1 MFERGYTMRSFVSFF
16 AVFRP
21 RTMREFAMER
31 SEMAAVAV
39 NAVNGIFVITALS
52 MRMLGFFTA
61 LLVALLGILFGPLVS
76 FIVSSIYSRIE
87 WTTGR
92 RLGGNASLDH
102 LYRVFAWS
110 FLPFGLACL
119 LYGFILFV
127 FIKAESPTIAAEII
141 PPLVVLLWCIWG
153 YCFNIVAVQH
163 FGRMKGAVSLVLTFF
178 LFLVVIAGGV
188 GFFLL
193 LTNYG
198 KEVFFLKEIF
208 FWL

>member
-1 MFERGYTMRSFVSFF
+1 MT
-16 AVFRP
+16 
-21 RTMREFAMER
+21 
-31 SEMAAVAV
+31 AVAV
-39 NAVNGIFVITALS
+39 NAVNGIFVVTAVSMTMLS
-52 MRMLGFFTA
+52 LFTG

-92 RLGGNASLDH
+92 RLGGNATLDD

-127 FIKAESPTIAAEII
+127 LIKPESATLYVELI
-141 PPLVVLLWCIWG
+141 PPVVVLLWSIWN
-153 YCFNIVAVQH
+153 YCSNIIAVQQ
-163 FGRMKGAVSLVLTFF
+163 FTRIKGTASLVLTSF
-178 LFLVVIAGGV
+178 LFLVVIAGGAGV
-188 GFFLL
+188 FLL

-198 KEVFFLKEIF
+198 KDVFFLKEIF